1 MPQIQLN
8 HSEEYLSQVELAIL
22 RSTVPFELEEFEEI
36 TVMGQKGK
44 THPLLFKRSLF
55 WLL

>member
-1 MPQIQLN
+1 MTQIQLN

-44 THPLLFKRSLF
+44 THPLFNRSLF